1 MLGTEATVQAGLPVQ
16 APYVSQ
22 AVKKTV
28 QLPHRTFGRIKE
40 SSRRPI
46 NDKGYQFSINTKS
59 NPQIGGGMRSGNTML
74 IGGSDAYIT
83 LVVQSTVTN
92 GARAWDGGALRQ
104 MSDGKYYGL
113 NRAEQDVLD
122 ADRFATE
129 HNKDICFSG
138 ITKARGVYAA
148 IPTYSAGPNE
158 STATF
163 LAAKGGSY
171 YLREMEGRSFVS
183 HLPSGAFTAKGG
195 TTPFV
200 LKRVPTA
207 LTAVFTGDMTGGTAI
222 AANDIIVPTGTA
234 GGASSVNLG
243 ISSLERMTPVT
254 GDYFT
259 ADVDTEDKVRG
270 IQFDVAGQE
279 VTRAVLEFVDGLFG
293 FKIPGMT
300 AGTKGHVDLF
310 SPTQKIKMLFQ
321 AEGPLRINSNDGS
334 VSYNPKIE
342 YRGWNGRQ
350 YFEDVHILGDRWH
363 IFYMPECYRYVQKE
377 FGTWDYD
384 GQEVRGIPDSGSWRD
399 AIAKHYI
406 AVDQVAHEDPRMN
419 IMLINLATAGAP
431 LQTSL

>member
-1 MLGTEATVQAGLPVQ
+1 MPGTEATTQTGLPVQ
-16 APYVSQ
+16 QPYVSM

-40 SSRRPI
+40 SSRKPI

-113 NRAEQDVLD
+113 NRGEQDVLD

-138 ITKARGVYAA
+138 ITKSRGVMAA
-148 IPTYSAGPNE
+148 IPVFAAGPNE
-158 STATF
+158 STVTF
-163 LAAKGGSY
+163 LASKGGSY
-171 YLREMEGRSFVS
+171 YLREMEGRSFLGHRPVTFV
-183 HLPSGAFTAKGG
+183 PVGG

-200 LKRVPTA
+200 LKRVPTP
-207 LTAVFTGDMTGGTAI
+207 LTAVFAGDMTGGTAI
-222 AANDIIVPTGTA
+222 AANDFLVPTGTA
-234 GGASSVNLG
+234 GGASSINLG
-243 ISSLERMTPVT
+243 ITSLERMTPVT

-259 ADVDTEDKVRG
+259 ANVDVEDKVRG
-270 IQFDVAGQE
+270 IQHDVLGQE
-279 VTRAVLEFVDGLFG
+279 VTRAVLEFADGLFT

-300 AGTKGHVDLF
+300 QGTRGHTDIY
-310 SPTQKIKMLFQ
+310 SPTQQIKMLFQ
-321 AEGPLRINSNDGS
+321 AEGPLRIPTSTGA
-334 VSYNPKIE
+334 VAYNPKIT
-342 YRGWNGRQ
+342 YGGWNGRAH
-350 YFEDVHILGDRWH
+350 FEDVHLLGNVWH
-363 IFYMPECYRYVQKE
+363 IFYMPECYRYVQRE

-406 AVDQVAHEDPRMN
+406 CVDQVAHEDPRMN
-419 IMLINLATAGAP
+419 IMLINCSTDGAP
-431 LQTSL
+431 LQTS